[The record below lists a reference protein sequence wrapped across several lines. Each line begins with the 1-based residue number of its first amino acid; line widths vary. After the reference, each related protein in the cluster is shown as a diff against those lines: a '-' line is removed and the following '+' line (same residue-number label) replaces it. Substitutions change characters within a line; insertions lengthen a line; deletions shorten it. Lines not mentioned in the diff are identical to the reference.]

1 MQQTIKTIVLSLGI
15 TVTIGIT
22 GFSDTLPKPIANDY
36 PKLTN
41 TSVLLYESINFAND
55 EKPNFEMFDRGLKG
69 YNALRASNQIE
80 EKEILTLI
88 DFSKSSTEKR
98 LWVIDLKTKTLLYH
112 TLVAHGRNSG
122 DKYAS
127 KFSNVPNSN
136 QSSLGF
142 YVTGTT
148 YIGKHGKSLILHGVE
163 KDINDKAQERAI
175 VMHAADYVSEGF
187 IKKVGRLG
195 RSFGCP
201 AIPTEIHKEMIS
213 TLANGTCLFI
223 YYPDNNYFNKS
234 ILSGI

>member
-1 MQQTIKTIVLSLGI
+1 MKHTIKTLILSLGVI
-15 TVTIGIT
+15 VTIGIN
-22 GFSDTLPKPIANDY
+22 GFSDPLPKTFGNALPI
-36 PKLTN
+36 LTN
-41 TSVLLYESINFAND
+41 ASIILYESINFPDD
-55 EKPNFEMFDRGLKG
+55 EKPNFEMFDCGIKG
-69 YNALRASNQIE
+69 YTALRDSKQIS

-88 DFSKSSTEKR
+88 DFSKSSNEKR
-98 LWVIDLKTKTLLYH
+98 LWVIDLKSKTVLHH

-122 DKYAS
+122 DEYAS
-127 KFSNVPNSN
+127 KFSNIPNSN

-142 YVTGTT
+142 YVTGAT

-163 KDINDKAQERAI
+163 KGINDKAQERAI

-223 YYPDNNYFNKS
+223 YYPDTSYLKTS
-234 ILSGI
+234 LLSAP